1 MTLREAAPSAS
12 RRAEHCRFAA
22 ATPSLGPWTPATAVA
37 MLVAVFLIVPGTA
50 GASPAPHW
58 HPDMRGAR
66 GYVRHREGDIAFA
79 VIDQRGRFYGYR
91 AATTAPAASVFKV
104 MLLASFLRMRDG
116 RGLSAR
122 DRALLGPM
130 IRSSDSVAATTVR
143 DIVGRRR
150 IERLARVAGMRDF
163 RYRWVWGESRT
174 SPRDQVRFMDHLMSF
189 IPRERRAYARYLLS
203 HVIRSQR
210 WGIGRVVP
218 CGWRLYLKGGWG
230 SGSGRVDHQVALL
243 RRGRQRIALALFTQF
258 DPDHAYGKQTLWGL
272 ARRLLHGLGSAPCRA
287 PQKERSNPPSMGIT
301 VPLM

>member
-1 MTLREAAPSAS
+1 MTLRAAAPSAA
-12 RRAEHCRFAA
+12 RRAKHCRSAA
-22 ATPSLGPWTPATAVA
+22 GTPSLGHTAPGAVA
-37 MLVAVFLIVPGTA
+37 ILVAAVLLIVPGAA
-50 GASPAPHW
+50 GANPAAHW
-58 HPDMRGAR
+58 HPDMRAAR
-66 GYVRHREGDIAFA
+66 RYVNHREGDIAFA

-104 MLLASFLRMRDG
+104 MLLTSFLRMRHD
-116 RGLSAR
+116 RGLSRKDR
-122 DRALLGPM
+122 DLLAPM
-130 IRSSDSVAATTVR
+130 IRRSDSTAATTVR

-189 IPRERRAYARYLLS
+189 IPPEHRPYARYLLS

-210 WGIGRVVP
+210 WGIGGVVP

-243 RRGRQRIALALFTQF
+243 RRGRRRVAFTLFTQF
-258 DPDHAYGKQTLWGL
+258 DPDHAYGKKTLRGL
-272 ARRLLHGLGSAPCRA
+272 ARRLLAGLGPASCGP
-287 PQKERSNPPSMGIT
+287 
-301 VPLM
+301 